1 MEDDQSLEWE
11 AEMVKVDPKCS
22 DLGRV
27 RSDVSGRR

>member
-11 AEMVKVDPKCS
+11 AGMVKFDPKCS

-27 RSDVSGRR
+27 RSNVSGGR